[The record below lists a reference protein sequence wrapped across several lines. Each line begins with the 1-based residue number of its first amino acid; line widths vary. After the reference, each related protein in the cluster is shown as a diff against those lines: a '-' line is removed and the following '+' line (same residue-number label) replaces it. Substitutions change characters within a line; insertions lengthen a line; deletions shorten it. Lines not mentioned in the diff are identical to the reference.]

1 MIREAF
7 KELKKD
13 EIQMFEGK
21 MTVDWNKFV
30 IGAVEKS
37 KVVKKDKPK
46 AVKSEVKKNKPKAA
60 KQPKVE
66 VKKETVTK
74 SEPKIVKPEKVEKSK
89 SEKVKNS
96 ESKISSPTSEEP
108 VRVKGSKYKNPEQ
121 EKTTPIQTIPTEITG
136 KDMFRKELVADQYFS
151 AVLNNM
157 ENPSD
162 RTQYVDE
169 QWEMLSSTT
178 KKLYDDEAASSKKK

>member
-1 MIREAF
+1 MGHHDTGEFLLFQTNAQLLAKTATNTIARKNFQKFQLENAVFLNKKTNKKLAESTQKRMIREAF

-108 VRVKGSKYKNPEQ
+108 VRVKGS
-121 EKTTPIQTIPTEITG
+121 
-136 KDMFRKELVADQYFS
+136 
-151 AVLNNM
+151 
-157 ENPSD
+157 
-162 RTQYVDE
+162 
-169 QWEMLSSTT
+169 
-178 KKLYDDEAASSKKK
+178 